1 MAEEN
6 VRGLIYLVQAGLE
19 PWEGYHNLP
28 TADHCITVT
37 VVALELRGLDS
48 LISLLGEL
56 LLAVTVNFPT
66 LIRWSTATRP
76 FEGGRLR
83 FQRFY
88 SVFSADFPGFSGTF
102 VDLSSHDAIPCRA
115 SFLDLSLSR
124 AHLDALAVYH
134 TTFLVMSPDVY
145 LNPRD
150 VCIKLRISAKGL
162 DAGSL
167 ADICS
172 REKDWIIARYIY
184 QSCAPFAW
192 QFYGSRSNVGQIAQ
206 KLQDYPLK
214 RLQNLDQIAELYD
227 HPSRSV
233 TTPSHDTG
241 TSRYPSR
248 AGK

>member
-6 VRGLIYLVQAGLE
+6 IRGLIYLVQAGLE

-37 VVALELRGLDS
+37 VVALELSGLDS
-48 LISLLGEL
+48 LISLLGEIFV
-56 LLAVTVNFPT
+56 AATVNFPT
-66 LIRWSTATRP
+66 LIRWSTAARP

-88 SVFSADFPGFSGTF
+88 SVFSAELPGFSDTF
-102 VDLSSHDAIPCRA
+102 VDIPSHDAIPCRA
-115 SFLDLSLSR
+115 SFLDLPLSR

-134 TTFLVMSPDVY
+134 TTLLVMSPDDH

-150 VCIKLRISAKGL
+150 VCIKLRASARGL
-162 DAGSL
+162 DASSL

-172 REKDWIIARYIY
+172 RENDWIIARYIY
-184 QSCAPFAW
+184 QTCAPFAW

-206 KLQDYPLK
+206 KLQDYPLN
-214 RLQNLDQIAELYD
+214 RLQNMDQIAELY
-227 HPSRSV
+227 R
-233 TTPSHDTG
+233 TPLEIGDNTES
-241 TSRYPSR
+241 
-248 AGK
+248 